1 MNKLTTQ
8 VHFTITEDE
17 LKASAPETLEPLT
30 DFFEEEI
37 GTSETMLDLVEHQV
51 RHSREWHYTG
61 DACHLTLDGETAK
74 IEHIHTGA
82 SITVTR
88 TDLRTLLTD
97 LRTVLNAD

>member
-17 LKASAPETLEPLT
+17 LKASAPEALEPLT

-51 RHSREWHYTG
+51 RHSR
-61 DACHLTLDGETAK
+61 
-74 IEHIHTGA
+74 
-82 SITVTR
+82 
-88 TDLRTLLTD
+88 
-97 LRTVLNAD
+97 